1 LQFSDILNSS
11 CETSQKGEVP
21 LLRLL
26 VYGIDR
32 KVYWDAWG
40 HKLNTNKNARL
51 FLAVLVSIGLS
62 IGPVSAAEKS
72 SGQDDSKSSDRKEV
86 VVTISLE
93 TPETHPSESES
104 SHPSELPSPE
114 SSKSHSSESEHAHP
128 SETPSAHPSESHS
141 PSSTPSPTPT
151 VTKTAEP
158 TPTPTV
164 TTTTSPSPTP
174 SVTTTTSPSP
184 TPTVTTTSTPT
195 PTPSE
200 SHSSSPSPTP
210 SVTKTPD
217 GPPAFTPASTPNP
230 ERSPSP
236 SPSAGNPPG
245 GANLNVQ
252 KPNTVNNPGPQG
264 NENTGNPPTQQLSN
278 PVLPNSGTEVLAP
291 PGPKVTLKFG
301 YDAKG
306 KVITLHGTLRTV
318 VGKKKV
324 VINQIVPISQ
334 SIIVILP
341 PGAKSA
347 QIYVNGK
354 AVKTKFVSG
363 KPFTLPM
370 IIGPKDK
377 VQVRMVD
384 AKGNVV
390 FAPISYTRQP
400 INLAN
405 VNFDFSASKLTPAAK
420 KILDEVI
427 AVVKQHGF
435 TTITL
440 VGNTDSKTSKV
451 FDNLKLSNDRSSAV
465 LNYLKKA
472 LGSKIK
478 ITKAGVAAKQP
489 LASNATSEGQAA
501 NRRVEI
507 SVA

>member
-1 LQFSDILNSS
+1 MQFSDILDSS
-11 CETSQKGEVP
+11 CKTSQNGEVP

-40 HKLNTNKNARL
+40 HKLNMNKNTRL

-62 IGPVSAAEKS
+62 IGPVAAAEKS

-114 SSKSHSSESEHAHP
+114 SSKSHSSESEKAHP
-128 SETPSAHPSESHS
+128 SESPSAHPSESHS
-141 PSSTPSPTPT
+141 STP
-151 VTKTAEP
+151 A
-158 TPTPTV
+158 PTPTV
-164 TTTTSPSPTP
+164 TTTA
-174 SVTTTTSPSP
+174 SP
-184 TPTVTTTSTPT
+184 TPTVTTIASPTPT
-195 PTPSE
+195 PTE
-200 SHSSSPSPTP
+200 SHSSSPSPSP
-210 SVTKTPD
+210 SVSRTPD
-217 GPPAFTPASTPNP
+217 APPAFTPVFTPNP
-230 ERSPSP
+230 EPSPTPSP
-236 SPSAGNPPG
+236 SVGNPPG

>member
-1 LQFSDILNSS
+1 MFSNEYITRKLQFSDILNSS

-86 VVTISLE
+86 AVTISLE
-93 TPETHPSESES
+93 TPESHPSESES

-114 SSKSHSSESEHAHP
+114 SSKSHSSESEHAHSSESPTSEPSSHP
-128 SETPSAHPSESHS
+128 SESPSSHPSESPSSHPSESHS
-141 PSSTPSPTPT
+141 PTTPPTTPPT
-151 VTKTAEP
+151 
-158 TPTPTV
+158 
-164 TTTTSPSPTP
+164 
-174 SVTTTTSPSP
+174 
-184 TPTVTTTSTPT
+184 
-195 PTPSE
+195 E
-200 SHSSSPSPTP
+200 SHSSAPSE
-210 SVTKTPD
+210 S
-217 GPPAFTPASTPNP
+217 
-230 ERSPSP
+230 RSPSTTP
-236 SPSAGNPPG
+236 SSNPPAPSNPPG

-354 AVKTKFVSG
+354 AVKAKFVSG

-489 LASNATSEGQAA
+489 LASNSTSEGQAA

-507 SVA
+507 SVS

>member
-1 LQFSDILNSS
+1 M
-11 CETSQKGEVP
+11 
-21 LLRLL
+21 
-26 VYGIDR
+26 
-32 KVYWDAWG
+32 
-40 HKLNTNKNARL
+40 NKNTRL

-62 IGPVSAAEKS
+62 IGPVAAAENSKDS
-72 SGQDDSKSSDRKEV
+72 SSQDSKKSDDRTKV

-93 TPETHPSESES
+93 TPEAHPSESES

-114 SSKSHSSESEHAHP
+114 SSNSHSSESEKAHP
-128 SETPSAHPSESHS
+128 SESPSAHPSESH
-141 PSSTPSPTPT
+141 SSTPSPTPT

-164 TTTTSPSPTP
+164 TKTAEPTP
-174 SVTTTTSPSP
+174 TPTVTKTAEPTPTPTVTTTASP
-184 TPTVTTTSTPT
+184 TPTVTTTASPSPT
-195 PTPSE
+195 PTE
-200 SHSSSPSPTP
+200 SHSSSPSPSP
-210 SVTKTPD
+210 SVSRTPD
-217 GPPAFTPASTPNP
+217 APPAFTPEFTPNP
-230 ERSPSP
+230 EPSPTPSP
-236 SPSAGNPPG
+236 SVGNPPG

-278 PVLPNSGTEVLAP
+278 PLLPNSGTEVLSP
-291 PGPKVTLKFG
+291 PDPKMALKFG

-306 KVITLHGTLRTV
+306 RVITLHGTLRTV
-318 VGKKKV
+318 VGTKKV

-334 SIIVILP
+334 SIIVVLP
-341 PGAKSA
+341 PDAKSA

-354 AVKTKFVSG
+354 AIKTKFVSG

-405 VNFDFSASKLTPAAK
+405 VNFDFSASKITPAAK

-489 LASNATSEGQAA
+489 IASNATSEGQAA

-507 SVA
+507 SVS